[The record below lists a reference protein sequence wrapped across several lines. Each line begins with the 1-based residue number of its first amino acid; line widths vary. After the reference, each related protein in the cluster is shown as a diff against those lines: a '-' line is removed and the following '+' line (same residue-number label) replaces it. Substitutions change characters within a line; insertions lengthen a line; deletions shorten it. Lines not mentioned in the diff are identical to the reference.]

1 VVPDFRFGI
10 NLMNG
15 ESAREWQSPM
25 FAIDQNGPL
34 PDVTSISPYI
44 PVVSK
49 RFRSE
54 IGDQL
59 EGGVEFLEMDAEGFE
74 KGSWFILNPLEIVD
88 CIDLTKSDV
97 SYSKDGERF
106 LVRYPAIFLQEFEFD
121 HEIFVPL
128 GLGKWPVLTDRFRE
142 LVESASLVG
151 LDFSERIQRQE

>member
-1 VVPDFRFGI
+1 
-10 NLMNG
+10 
-15 ESAREWQSPM
+15 
-25 FAIDQNGPL
+25 
-34 PDVTSISPYI
+34 
-44 PVVSK
+44 
-49 RFRSE
+49 
-54 IGDQL
+54 
-59 EGGVEFLEMDAEGFE
+59 MDAEGFE